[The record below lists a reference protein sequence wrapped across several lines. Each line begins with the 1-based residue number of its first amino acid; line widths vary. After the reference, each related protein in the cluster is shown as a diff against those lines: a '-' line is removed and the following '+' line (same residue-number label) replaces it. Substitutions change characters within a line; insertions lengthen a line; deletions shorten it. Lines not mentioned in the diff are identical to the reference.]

1 MILKKTVGDFVGANL
16 FARNPLLMRINLH
29 LLFALRYIRHLLVAL
44 ALMLMSAISHAADWD
59 IDQLMRGLAQTKS
72 DHARFVEKKFI
83 AMLDK
88 PVESSGEL
96 FYSAPDHLEKRTL
109 KPKAESMT
117 VDGGTLMIERGRQKH
132 RLQLQDYPELA
143 AFIDSIR
150 GTLAGDRNAL
160 ERNYRLSLD
169 GTSEHW
175 TLQLLP
181 TDEKMQAVVKRIRI
195 AGGRD
200 AVRSIEIT
208 QADGDSSLMIIEK
221 LAAP

>member
-1 MILKKTVGDFVGANL
+1 MMTLSPSL
-16 FARNPLLMRINLH
+16 R
-29 LLFALRYIRHLLVAL
+29 ALRCMLVAL
-44 ALMLMSAISHAADWD
+44 ALFPAIGHAADWD
-59 IDQLMRGLAQTKS
+59 IDRLMRDLAQTRS
-72 DHARFVEKKFI
+72 GRASFVEKKSI

-96 FYSAPDHLEKRTL
+96 FYTAPDHLEKRTL

-117 VDGGTLMIERGRQKH
+117 VDADTLIIERGRQKH

-150 GTLAGDRNAL
+150 GTLAGDRKAL

-169 GTSEHW
+169 GTVERW

-181 TDEKMQAVVKRIRI
+181 LDEKMQAVVKRIRI
-195 AGGRD
+195 AGMGTT
-200 AVRSIEIT
+200 VHSIEIT
-208 QADGDSSLMIIEK
+208 QTDGDSSLMRIEK
-221 LAAP
+221 LATP

>member
-1 MILKKTVGDFVGANL
+1 MMTLPCSAIFSL
-16 FARNPLLMRINLH
+16 R
-29 LLFALRYIRHLLVAL
+29 ALRHVLVAL
-44 ALMLMSAISHAADWD
+44 ALLPAISHAADWD
-59 IDQLMRGLAQTKS
+59 IDQLMHDLAQTRS
-72 DHARFVEKKFI
+72 GRASFVEKKSI

-117 VDGGTLMIERGRQKH
+117 VDGGTLVIERGRQKH

-150 GTLAGDRNAL
+150 GTLAGDRKAL

-169 GTSEHW
+169 GTAEHW

-181 TDEKMQAVVKRIRI
+181 ADEKMQAVVKRIRI
-195 AGGRD
+195 AGVRD
-200 AVRSIEIT
+200 ALRSIEIT
-208 QADGDSSLMIIEK
+208 QADGDSSLMLVEK
-221 LAAP
+221 LATP

>member
-1 MILKKTVGDFVGANL
+1 MMTLSPTL
-16 FARNPLLMRINLH
+16 RTLCRI
-29 LLFALRYIRHLLVAL
+29 LVAL
-44 ALMLMSAISHAADWD
+44 VLLPAISHAADWD
-59 IDQLMRGLAQTKS
+59 IDQLMHGLAQTRS
-72 DHARFVEKKFI
+72 GRASFVEKKSI

-96 FYSAPDHLEKRTL
+96 FYSAPDHLEKRTF

-117 VDGGTLMIERGRQKH
+117 VDAGTLVIERGRQKH

-150 GTLAGDRNAL
+150 GTLAGDRKAL

-169 GTSEHW
+169 GTPEHW

-181 TDEKMQAVVKRIRI
+181 LDEKMQAVVKRIRI
-195 AGGRD
+195 TGARD
-200 AVRSIEIT
+200 TVRSIEIT
-208 QADGDSSLMIIEK
+208 QADGDSSLMLVEK
-221 LAAP
+221 LAITP

>member
-1 MILKKTVGDFVGANL
+1 MTLHPVFSLRTL
-16 FARNPLLMRINLH
+16 RLM
-29 LLFALRYIRHLLVAL
+29 LVAL
-44 ALMLMSAISHAADWD
+44 VLMLAPVISHAADWD

-72 DHARFVEKKFI
+72 DHASFVEKKFI

-96 FYSAPDHLEKRTL
+96 FYTAPDHLEKRTL

-117 VDGGTLMIERGRQKH
+117 VDGGTLVIERGRQKH

-160 ERNYRLSLD
+160 ERNYRLSLG

-181 TDEKMQAVVKRIRI
+181 LDEKMQAVVTRIRI
-195 AGGRD
+195 VGVRD

>member
-1 MILKKTVGDFVGANL
+1 MMTPPPVFSL
-16 FARNPLLMRINLH
+16 R
-29 LLFALRYIRHLLVAL
+29 ALWRLLVAL
-44 ALMLMSAISHAADWD
+44 ALAPVISHAADWD
-59 IDQLMRGLAQTKS
+59 IDQLMSVLAQTRS

-96 FYSAPDHLEKRTL
+96 FYTAPDHLEKRTL

-117 VDGGTLMIERGRQKH
+117 VDGGTLVIERGRQKH

-150 GTLAGDRNAL
+150 GTLAGDRKAL
-160 ERNYRLSLD
+160 ERNYRLSLG

-181 TDEKMQAVVKRIRI
+181 LDEKMQAVVTRIRI
-195 AGGRD
+195 AGARD
-200 AVRSIEIT
+200 AVHSIEIT
-208 QADGDSSLMIIEK
+208 QADGDSSLMLIEK